1 MNDINDNSLVG
12 SNYVIE
18 KKLKVLFYSQIA
30 LIIFGIL
37 SGLLAINTILLA
49 ISFLALLVSNILF
62 IVTLYR
68 LSINDRRYKIAAYFS
83 IPNAVLVLIT
93 VILAVFIA
101 INHESILNL
110 DIANIESVH
119 DVESTIA
126 EIQSITAKIEL
137 IGNIISFPI
146 LFTRPISTYFQY
158 TAHSSMLVNRNEDLS
173 EKFKN
178 LTKWYLIP
186 SIFIIL
192 FSAVEFFLPEIGGIG
207 LFFAESILSIVEIIY
222 LVYLKRMANEFS
234 Y

>member
-12 SNYVIE
+12 TNYVIE

-192 FSAVEFFLPEIGGIG
+192 FSAVEFFLPENWRNRSVFCRI
-207 LFFAESILSIVEIIY
+207 
-222 LVYLKRMANEFS
+222 NT
-234 Y
+234 